1 MRQNIGLQYKNMVK
15 ENLNKILGDMPDN
28 VQLICVSKFHSIE
41 DILEAYNEGQ
51 RDFGESRVQELLQK
65 QPALPQDI
73 RWHFIGPL
81 QTNKIK
87 QIVPFISLIQS
98 IENMRQIEEIQKC
111 ATKIDKKINVLL
123 EVHIAQE
130 EQKHGFLYEEI
141 IDFFSNRIYEQYP
154 NIEVCGIM
162 TIATLTDSEAQ
173 ISEEFARS
181 RDIFE
186 KIKNIYPNPS
196 FKELSIGMSD
206 DYRLAIA
213 NGSTMVRIGSKI
225 FGAREYK

>member
-1 MRQNIGLQYKNMVK
+1 MIK
-15 ENLNKILGDMPDN
+15 ENINIIRKNIPAEVKL
-28 VQLICVSKFHSIE
+28 VCVSKFHHV
-41 DILEAYNEGQ
+41 DAILEAYNVGQ

-65 QPALPQDI
+65 QPALPTDI

-87 QIVPFISLIQS
+87 QIVPFIHLVQS
-98 IENMRQIEEIQKC
+98 IENIRQMEEIQKC
-111 ATKIDKKINVLL
+111 ATKIDKIVNVLL
-123 EVHIAQE
+123 EVHIARE
-130 EQKHGFLYEEI
+130 EQKHGFSYEEVI
-141 IDFFSNRIYEQYP
+141 EFFSNRIYEQYP
-154 NIEVCGIM
+154 NIEICGIM

-173 ISEEFARS
+173 ISEEFAQAKA
-181 RDIFE
+181 IFE
-186 KIKNIYPNPS
+186 QIKTIYPNPR

>member
-1 MRQNIGLQYKNMVK
+1 MVR
-15 ENLNKILGDMPDN
+15 ENLNKILGEMPDN
-28 VQLICVSKFHSIE
+28 VRLICISKFHSIE

-87 QIVPFISLIQS
+87 QIVPFISLIHS
-98 IENMRQIEEIQKC
+98 IENIRQIEEIQKC
-111 ATKIDKKINVLL
+111 ATKIDKIINVLL
-123 EVHIAQE
+123 EVHIARE
-130 EQKHGFLYEEI
+130 AQKHGFSYEEVI
-141 IDFFSNRIYEQYP
+141 EFFSNRIYEQHP
-154 NIEVCGIM
+154 NIEICGIM

-173 ISEEFARS
+173 ISEEFAHAKA
-181 RDIFE
+181 IFE
-186 KIKNIYPNPS
+186 QIKTIYPNPH

-225 FGAREYK
+225 FGAREI